1 MTRIIK
7 AGIIG
12 CGRVAQWHSKFL
24 KKKIKSIKIL
34 SVCDIDLISA
44 KKTAK
49 IYNSKYCL
57 NYIDILNDKDI
68 ELVFINTESGK
79 HYKHSKDSLLAGK
92 HVIVEKPPAMF
103 PNEFKNLIDIAR
115 KNKLLFV
122 PIFQNR
128 FNPTINK
135 LKEIVDKGRLGKIV
149 NVSVNLLW
157 CRYQSYY
164 EDGWHGKWKMDGGV
178 INQQAIHHIDALNW
192 IFGPVIEL
200 ASLNAKR
207 VNKLEAEDTNIAIAK
222 LKNGILATIT
232 ATTAVRPEDL
242 DASIRVI
249 GENGYITL
257 GGIALNKFTEMKIIN
272 KFFNKKSIF
281 KLNYEVENGY
291 GYSHELVFKKSAD
304 SILNKSLVSPIEYKS
319 VLETLQLIHSIYRSS
334 EDKKFISLKNNRLS
348 RKLGK

>member
-34 SVCDIDLISA
+34 SVCDIDLNSA

-128 FNPTINK
+128 F
-135 LKEIVDKGRLGKIV
+135 RLCFFPFQGYDPYSPYLV
-149 NVSVNLLW
+149 VPVLPP
-157 CRYQSYY
+157 
-164 EDGWHGKWKMDGGV
+164 
-178 INQQAIHHIDALNW
+178 AL
-192 IFGPVIEL
+192 F
-200 ASLNAKR
+200 A
-207 VNKLEAEDTNIAIAK
+207 
-222 LKNGILATIT
+222 
-232 ATTAVRPEDL
+232 
-242 DASIRVI
+242 
-249 GENGYITL
+249 
-257 GGIALNKFTEMKIIN
+257 
-272 KFFNKKSIF
+272 
-281 KLNYEVENGY
+281 
-291 GYSHELVFKKSAD
+291 H
-304 SILNKSLVSPIEYKS
+304 
-319 VLETLQLIHSIYRSS
+319 
-334 EDKKFISLKNNRLS
+334 
-348 RKLGK
+348 